1 MVTSRPALLPT
12 WRIEPN
18 LTGQVSLGDG
28 GMQVAGIK
36 LNVSNEVK
44 PLLDKTVNEQIG
56 NLSNKLRNDR
66 TLETAARKQWAQM
79 CRSISLGQAAGR
91 RAEPVARGASRPA
104 PSRRSRKSSPTG

>member
-1 MVTSRPALLPT
+1 
-12 WRIEPN
+12 
-18 LTGQVSLGDG
+18 
-28 GMQVAGIK
+28 MQVAGLK

-66 TLETAARKQWAQM
+66 TLENAARKQWSADVPLDLA
-79 CRSISLGQAAGR
+79 RPGR
-91 RAEPVARGASRPA
+91 RRRAAPVARGQARPA